1 MNEEILVMAIG
12 LRPGETSHGNTCPAC
27 GGGRSNDKS
36 FSVSISHDD
45 YLLYHCHRA
54 TCGYSGR
61 IPTAVRTTTAPVA
74 HREPKHPPGPRT
86 PLSERPDLI
95 NKVKEWYGITY
106 NTMQQRQ
113 VSVHGDQ
120 LCIHIWNHSHPYLAD
135 WSYEYRYLP
144 PVPEGCKKSMH
155 YRMSDMLWYADF
167 SFLDRENPKPVWI
180 VEDTW
185 SALKTF
191 QEWGTGIA
199 LMGTHFSDEV
209 AIHLATVYG
218 SDRTFYLALDKDAT
232 EKAFKYQQK
241 FKFILPNLRVVPL
254 SKDMKYLNR
263 KQMEE
268 LL

>member
-1 MNEEILVMAIG
+1 V
-12 LRPGETSHGNTCPAC
+12 
-27 GGGRSNDKS
+27 
-36 FSVSISHDD
+36 
-45 YLLYHCHRA
+45 
-54 TCGYSGR
+54 
-61 IPTAVRTTTAPVA
+61 VA
-74 HREPKHPPGPRT
+74 REPKHPPGPRT
-86 PLSERPDLI
+86 PLSERPDLV
-95 NKVKEWYGITY
+95 NKVNVLYGIDEATL
-106 NTMQQRQ
+106 NNWG
-113 VSVHGDQ
+113 VSIYVDQ
-120 LCIHIWNHSHPYLAD
+120 LCIPIFNESMPDTAAYSW
-135 WSYEYRYLP
+135 EYRYLP
-144 PVPEGCKKSMH
+144 PVPEGGKKSMH

-167 SFLDRENPKPVWI
+167 SFIDLRSDKPVWI

-218 SDRTFYLALDKDAT
+218 SDHKFYLALDKDAT